1 MEGSTELKVIKAK
14 AVSATPENF
23 KAFGQV
29 TSPSPDGTLF
39 SSDDAQLS
47 LHAGIPRFYIMELKG
62 RSLNFSTITHHANVT
77 QCLGSIGGHTW
88 YIGVARPSIV
98 EGNEP
103 GIDKAEDS
111 QTHLEMK
118 IVSPTH
124 ELDVPYSHG
133 KNIIQ
138 SKIGHYYVPP
148 APEVVH
154 VFRVEGPQ
162 FVKLNVGTWH
172 AGPLFTDP
180 SMNFYNL
187 ELSDTNE
194 VDHTTHNFRTS
205 NGVRFV
211 IED

>member
-23 KAFGQV
+23 KEYGQV
-29 TSPSPDGTLF
+29 IGPSPDGTLF
-39 SSDDAQLS
+39 SPADAQLS
-47 LHAGIPRFYIMELKG
+47 LYAGIPRFYIMELKG
-62 RSLNFSTITHHANVT
+62 RSLNFSTITHHASVT

-98 EGNEP
+98 KGNAP
-103 GIDKAEDS
+103 GINKAEDS
-111 QTHLEMK
+111 CR
-118 IVSPTH
+118 
-124 ELDVPYSHG
+124 

-148 APEVVH
+148 APEDVH
-154 VFRVEGPQ
+154 VFRIEGPQ

-205 NGVRFV
+205 NSARFV